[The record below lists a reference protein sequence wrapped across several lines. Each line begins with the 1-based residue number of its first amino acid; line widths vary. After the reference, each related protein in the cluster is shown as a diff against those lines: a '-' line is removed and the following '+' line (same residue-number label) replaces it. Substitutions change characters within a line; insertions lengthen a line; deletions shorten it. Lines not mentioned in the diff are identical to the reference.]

1 MTYINNCKEFKNEII
16 SRFEPARV
24 VAGMFNDDEI
34 NQISLL
40 QFQLA
45 DKLKWA
51 PSSNNMQPVCDINLL
66 FEKAPFLKSRFEQE
80 IGSFSDKHSGNYY
93 ITTQLHDAHVDLL
106 SERECSEQWTKNVI
120 PYKSAIIPL
129 MITNWSDAH
138 TSFFDQR
145 HIGYSVTFDR
155 MHVSEQ
161 GNSDYVV
168 AREYPECVDIS
179 GNVLNMETD
188 YVRQKEFLF
197 PQIPVGNM
205 RGFSIENTL
214 HYNPGDV
221 MIFDACQVH
230 ASCVRRSKPNYRWLK
245 SGINIQFYKEIQ

>member
-1 MTYINNCKEFKNEII
+1 MTYINNCEKYKSDIVN
-16 SRFEPARV
+16 RFEPARIV
-24 VAGMFNDDEI
+24 SNMFTQQEI
-34 NQISLL
+34 EQISLL

-51 PSSNNMQPVCDINLL
+51 PSSNNMQPVCDINRL
-66 FEKAPFLKSRFEQE
+66 FDLAKFLKPKFQEQ
-80 IGSFSDKHSGNYY
+80 IGEFSDKHTGNFY

-106 SERECSEQWTKNVI
+106 TERECDEDWTKQVV
-120 PYKSAIIPL
+120 PYKSAVIPL

-138 TSFFDQR
+138 TAFFNQR

-155 MHVSEQ
+155 MEVSEQ

-168 AREYPECVDIS
+168 AREYPECVDID
-179 GNVLNMETD
+179 GNVLDMEKD
-188 YVRQKEFLF
+188 YAREQEFLF
-197 PQIPVGNM
+197 PQVPVGNM
-205 RGFSIENTL
+205 RGFSIETVLN
-214 HYNPGDV
+214 YNPGDV

-245 SGINIQFYKEIQ
+245 SGINIQFYKEIS